1 MSAALNKLFT
11 DKRQCAALVALWC
24 MAIVASLA
32 STAAVT
38 KSSFW
43 AVGPNKGTSLLGVPL
58 DTWESWGSVAALAFV
73 GTLMHEFI
81 IDSLGPWVQNSVQDH
96 KSHDLPYNSR
106 LVCHLI
112 LQVYTAYTHLATF
125 AFLVL
130 YTTQVDILLIR
141 MVADLMVTA
150 FSTHIFLADKEASK
164 PPPIDVALVL
174 EEDLRRPPPPSHAS
188 PPLSKNHRTTSG
200 RSLRKVQTP
209 ASAYSWDSFAAT
221 RDSTPSPPMQPQLQH
236 QEEGQ
241 QAAGSMMA

>member
-1 MSAALNKLFT
+1 MSAALNQLFT
-11 DKRQCAALVALWC
+11 DKRQCAALVLLWC
-24 MAIVASLA
+24 TAIVASLA
-32 STAAVT
+32 STAVVT

-43 AVGPNKGTSLLGVPL
+43 AVGPSKGTSLLGVQL
-58 DTWESWGSVAALAFV
+58 DTWESWGTVAALAFV

-81 IDSLGPWVQNSVQDH
+81 IDSLGPWIQNSIQDH
-96 KSHDLPYNSR
+96 KSPDLPYNSR

-150 FSTHIFLADKEASK
+150 FSTQIFLADKTMPK
-164 PPPIDVALVL
+164 PPPIDVALIL
-174 EEDLRRPPPPSHAS
+174 EEDLRRLPSHTSS
-188 PPLSKNHRTTSG
+188 PCMSKNSRTASA
-200 RSLRKVQTP
+200 RSLKKTP
-209 ASAYSWDSFAAT
+209 MASSAYSWDSFAAT
-221 RDSTPSPPMQPQLQH
+221 RDSTPSPPIQPQLQQ

-241 QAAGSMMA
+241 QVAGSMMA